1 MFLRELLL
9 AVAAAAVAYLC
20 GCFNGAVIVS
30 KYFLHDDV
38 RTHGSGN
45 AGLTNFH
52 RTFGG
57 KLTAVVLVLDVL
69 KMIAA
74 VGMGVLLAG
83 VLGGLPTLYAKL
95 WAGLWCLLGHMFPC
109 TFGFKGGKGILSGVT
124 LTFLIDWRV
133 GAVALVI
140 FIVLVAATRYISLG
154 SVCATASFPVTTFLL
169 VSRDPV
175 AVIAAA
181 AEAAL
186 VIWMHRANL
195 KRLAAGTESKFSLH
209 RKRS

>member
-74 VGMGVLLAG
+74 VEMGVLLAG

-133 GAVALVI
+133 GTVALVI
-140 FIVLVAATRYISLG
+140 FVVLVAATRYISLG